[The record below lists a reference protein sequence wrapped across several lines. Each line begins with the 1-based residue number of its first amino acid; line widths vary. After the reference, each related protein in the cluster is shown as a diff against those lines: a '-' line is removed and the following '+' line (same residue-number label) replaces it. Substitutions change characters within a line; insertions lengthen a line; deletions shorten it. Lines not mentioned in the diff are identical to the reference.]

1 MMAPQPLALQ
11 IFSITLF
18 IPHLCL
24 AAQRSVCL
32 LSEFAKD
39 CPGYA
44 HFPQCLIKTAGESY
58 LEVELCMSLLT
69 FFFLCDQIPDKK
81 LFKGVRIPLGSQ
93 LKVCSLW

>member
-11 IFSITLF
+11 IFSITHF

-58 LEVELCMSLLT
+58 LEVELCMSLLA
-69 FFFLCDQIPDKK
+69 FFSSVTKYLTRSY
-81 LFKGVRIPLGSQ
+81 LKG
-93 LKVCSLW
+93 